1 MTAPQLPLPG
11 APPAPHSAQAQRRRA
26 KGGSRAEQHAKAS
39 HQAQQQAG
47 VAEVHKVCSNVTIL
61 KHLGGGRVLGQLTEK
76 SVVDC
81 MGWMADGTGR
91 AIALEVKHVDV
102 GAPLRDGSPRAWR
115 FPLAQLE
122 DHQRAMLD
130 RAHAAGAVAL
140 LLVVHGAELHAVPWP
155 VVAEAL
161 DAGQASLSAE
171 QLEPH
176 RCRPGEPY
184 LARWALWPKELP

>member
-26 KGGSRAEQHAKAS
+26 KGGAQAEHLVEQLH
-39 HQAQQQAG
+39 G
-47 VAEVHKVCSNVTIL
+47 VCLRQGIAEVHKVSSNVKVT
-61 KHLGGGRVLGQLTEK
+61 GSRGGRVFGVFVGK
-76 SVVDC
+76 STVDYL
-81 MGWMADGTGR
+81 GWMLDGSGR
-91 AIALEVKHVDV
+91 VVVAEAKHVELEPHRKD
-102 GAPLRDGSPRAWR
+102 GAPRAWR
-115 FPLAQLE
+115 LPLDRLE

-161 DAGQASLSAE
+161 NAGQASLSAE